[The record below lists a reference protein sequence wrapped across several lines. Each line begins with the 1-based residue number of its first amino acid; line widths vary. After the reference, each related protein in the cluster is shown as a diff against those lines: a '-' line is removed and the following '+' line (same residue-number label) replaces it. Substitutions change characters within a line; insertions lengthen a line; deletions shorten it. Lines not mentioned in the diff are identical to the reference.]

1 MRTEQRRQAFERE
14 AADARRALADGD
26 LEGAFHLLERAH
38 VLGQPWAGP
47 HSWAHW
53 QMLKIGWRRK
63 DGREVRGQ
71 LIRLAAGGLLSW
83 MGRLPSG
90 NTGGA
95 NVPAE
100 QPMPL
105 PDDLADLCR

>member
-1 MRTEQRRQAFERE
+1 MGTRIAMIIGLVALFVGWVLY
-14 AADARRALADGD
+14 RALVKRD
-26 LEGAFHLLERAH
+26 LMRHKGT
-38 VLGQPWAGP
+38 
-47 HSWAHW
+47 
-53 QMLKIGWRRK
+53 
-63 DGREVRGQ
+63 
-71 LIRLAAGGLLSW
+71 LAAGGLLSW
-83 MGRLPSG
+83 MGRLPAG